1 MQITMVRSPSYGFHQ
16 NASKGQQ
23 LALLH
28 MTLIKTQGKGCES
41 HFKITSIDGFVIFR
55 WKSMP
60 HESIQNSKSCDFARN
75 TARKIFR

>member
-1 MQITMVRSPSYGFHQ
+1 MVRSPSYGFHQ

-28 MTLIKTQGKGCES
+28 MTLIRTQGKGCES
-41 HFKITSIDGFVIFR
+41 HFKITSIDVFVIFR

-60 HESIQNSKSCDFARN
+60 HEAF
-75 TARKIFR
+75 KIPKVVILHKTPPERYSDKRF